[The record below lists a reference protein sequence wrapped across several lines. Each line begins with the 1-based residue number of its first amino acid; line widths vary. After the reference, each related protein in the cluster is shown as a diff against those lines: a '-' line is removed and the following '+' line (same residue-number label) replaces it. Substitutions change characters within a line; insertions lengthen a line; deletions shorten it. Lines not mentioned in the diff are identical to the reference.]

1 MDAYTQ
7 RLKEYIGE
15 PEDGRTDYFNL
26 NIRQCIEKIKE
37 GLKTNFSVNLW
48 TLDMS
53 NEEIGYAVSL
63 LKKEKIVHV
72 FDEVMDAINCFQ
84 SEEDMF
90 SFYKKIRE
98 ESTEEDLQFLREK
111 NYNTPVIKFFEK

>member
-1 MDAYTQ
+1 MDVYTQ
-7 RLKEYIGE
+7 RLKEHIGE

-26 NIRQCIEKIKE
+26 NIRQCVEKIKE
-37 GLKTNFSVNLW
+37 SLKTKFSANLW
-48 TLDMS
+48 TLNMS
-53 NEEIGYAVSL
+53 SEEIGYAVSL

-90 SFYKKIRE
+90 FFYKKIRE
-98 ESTEEDLQFLREK
+98 ESTEKDLQFLRER

>member
-1 MDAYTQ
+1 MPKVSVIVYVKNTE
-7 RLKEYIGE
+7 KY
-15 PEDGRTDYFNL
+15 
-26 NIRQCIEKIKE
+26 IRQCIEKIKE